1 MMLLAAALM
10 LAGALLLLLAAR
22 RQQPAAASV
31 RSSRPQQGWSQQR
44 LQEGLLRVGL
54 PGSVPLFI
62 LLILA
67 SLTGVG
73 LVLHRQGWPAAT
85 GLLLAIIIAVLM
97 LAQVRRERQRRQL
110 LQQLPGFIGQ
120 VSRRVVVGMSV
131 AKGVERAVAETRMP
145 LQEVLQ
151 RAMLRSQLGD
161 ELSDSL
167 DHEGRITGV
176 KELYL
181 LASIL
186 RIHYQY
192 GGSVTSALE
201 HLVKL
206 LHQRERAHREL
217 WALTGETRVTAIV
230 LGIVPVLM
238 GLYMLVANHRYLMVM
253 WDDPGGRLALLGGL
267 GLQALGSFILWRML
281 RSI

>member
-10 LAGALLLLLAAR
+10 LIGAVLLLLAAR
-22 RQQPAAASV
+22 RQQPVGAAA
-31 RSSRPQQGWSQQR
+31 RGGRAQQGWSQQR

-54 PGSVPLFI
+54 PGSVPLFVM
-62 LLILA
+62 LILA
-67 SLTGVG
+67 SLISVG
-73 LVLHRQGWPAAT
+73 LVLRSQGWPAAC
-85 GLLLAIIIAVLM
+85 GLLLAIIIGVLI

-161 ELSDSL
+161 ELPDSL

-238 GLYMLVANHRYLMVM
+238 GLYMLVANQRYLLAM
-253 WDDPGGRLALLGGL
+253 WDDPGGRIALLGGL
-267 GLQALGSFILWRML
+267 ALQGLGSFILWRML